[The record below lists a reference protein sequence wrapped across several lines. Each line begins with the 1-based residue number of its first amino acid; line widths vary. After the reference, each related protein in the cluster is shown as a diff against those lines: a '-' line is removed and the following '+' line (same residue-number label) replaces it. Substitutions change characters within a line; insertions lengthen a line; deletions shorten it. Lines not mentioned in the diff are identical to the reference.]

1 MKRINRNLLTLL
13 ALSILNCC
21 TSGTENLTVS
31 VLILL
36 ALIPVV
42 WQMQQLRR
50 RKKNNP
56 TACRATKAAA
66 FRVRCPEPVLNNQI
80 NNKSWKCTETPSV

>member
-21 TSGTENLTVS
+21 TSGAENLTVS

-42 WQMQQLRR
+42 WQMQQAE
-50 RKKNNP
+50 KKE
-56 TACRATKAAA
+56 K
-66 FRVRCPEPVLNNQI
+66 E
-80 NNKSWKCTETPSV
+80 

>member
-13 ALSILNCC
+13 SLSILNCC

-31 VLILL
+31 VHNHL

-42 WQMQQLRR
+42 WQMQQPE
-50 RKKNNP
+50 KNE
-56 TACRATKAAA
+56 K
-66 FRVRCPEPVLNNQI
+66 E
-80 NNKSWKCTETPSV
+80 

>member
-42 WQMQQLRR
+42 WQMQQAE
-50 RKKNNP
+50 KKE
-56 TACRATKAAA
+56 K
-66 FRVRCPEPVLNNQI
+66 E
-80 NNKSWKCTETPSV
+80 